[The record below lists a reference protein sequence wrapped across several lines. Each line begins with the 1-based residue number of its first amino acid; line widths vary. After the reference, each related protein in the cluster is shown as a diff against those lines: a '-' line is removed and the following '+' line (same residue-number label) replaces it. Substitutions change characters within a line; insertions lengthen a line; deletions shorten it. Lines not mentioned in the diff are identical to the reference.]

1 MILGNGVL
9 HKCGPNPVL
18 SPHKWWQ
25 VSTPSSMVQCCN
37 VLILD
42 SNMHGHALCPCCH
55 IPSQPC
61 PSVFSVYPV
70 SHEQVY
76 EPIALLQVC

>member
-1 MILGNGVL
+1 MGVVKGTGSRSELGTLREGNSDILV
-9 HKCGPNPVL
+9 
-18 SPHKWWQ
+18 
-25 VSTPSSMVQCCN
+25 
-37 VLILD
+37 LD
-42 SNMHGHALCPCCH
+42 SNMHGNALCPCCH
-55 IPSQPC
+55 IPSQSC